1 MEKEK
6 ALPPLIKQSPTYKLF
21 VPKKVEEKIRYL
33 IRKFPHTEWSG
44 VLFYTH
50 TGTFED
56 NDLEIHCED
65 IFPMDLG
72 TSGWTEFKMT
82 EDVTAYM
89 AENIELF
96 RCDMGLCHSHHSLG
110 AFISGQDSKTLQL
123 EGNDTNCF
131 VSLIVDTRGTYVAA
145 ITRKL
150 SLTKNITVQTSGM
163 SYEFFGEGKK
173 TLTAGTSPVKTVSEE
188 TAIQYFMLDVEREE
202 VENPLEYLDDRFDE
216 IEKKK
221 ESAKSVLPQKN
232 IYIETPS
239 KDDDF
244 FSWIHSERRKSAEAK
259 ESMYTSTNKEPTLFD
274 EKTMDEMVDSSRWQP
289 DPTIIHYLCC
299 QLLTSS
305 LIVNK
310 DIDLKQ
316 WVAKHME
323 KKYKEIFED
332 FDEFSRWADSM
343 VEFILMHYNDPD
355 VPAEVYDDWDLYIA
369 RVSGAIMM
377 ELGEYSSNEYIEE
390 YINLLSMRGY
400 E

>member
-1 MEKEK
+1 
-6 ALPPLIKQSPTYKLF
+6 
-21 VPKKVEEKIRYL
+21 
-33 IRKFPHTEWSG
+33 
-44 VLFYTH
+44 
-50 TGTFED
+50 
-56 NDLEIHCED
+56 
-65 IFPMDLG
+65 
-72 TSGWTEFKMT
+72 
-82 EDVTAYM
+82 
-89 AENIELF
+89 
-96 RCDMGLCHSHHSLG
+96 
-110 AFISGQDSKTLQL
+110 
-123 EGNDTNCF
+123 
-131 VSLIVDTRGTYVAA
+131 
-145 ITRKL
+145 
-150 SLTKNITVQTSGM
+150 
-163 SYEFFGEGKK
+163 
-173 TLTAGTSPVKTVSEE
+173 
-188 TAIQYFMLDVEREE
+188 
-202 VENPLEYLDDRFDE
+202 
-216 IEKKK
+216 
-221 ESAKSVLPQKN
+221 
-232 IYIETPS
+232 
-239 KDDDF
+239 
-244 FSWIHSERRKSAEAK
+244 
-259 ESMYTSTNKEPTLFD
+259 LFD